1 MRGAS
6 WLQLG
11 GRLED
16 DVRAWA
22 CAPVSATPPFSASHS
37 VNLTFPPCTA
47 FLPSSRSLSPNS
59 VSSLPVFLF
68 FASRIP
74 LSSKVSRIAAS
85 RYASPSSCRSGESGA
100 GISPSCLA
108 ERVPPGKTCAEGKDE
123 DVCTR
128 WSSRIWFVGD
138 IRRTLASISMYRRA
152 FVWEKRTYLELG
164 RGDGGTLGGFLSGV
178 WSLAR
183 LMALCRV

>member
-22 CAPVSATPPFSASHS
+22 CAPMSATPPFSASHS

-47 FLPSSRSLSPNS
+47 FLPSSRSLSPSS

-123 DVCTR
+123 DVRTR

-138 IRRTLASISMYRRA
+138 IRSTLASISMCQRA
-152 FVWEKRTYLELG
+152 FVWEKR
-164 RGDGGTLGGFLSGV
+164 RA
-178 WSLAR
+178 WSLVAETETPWEGS
-183 LMALCRV
+183 